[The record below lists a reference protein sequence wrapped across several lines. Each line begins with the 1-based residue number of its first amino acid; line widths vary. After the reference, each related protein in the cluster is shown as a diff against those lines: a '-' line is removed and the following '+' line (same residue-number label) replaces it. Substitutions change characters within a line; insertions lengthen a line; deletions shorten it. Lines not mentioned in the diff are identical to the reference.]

1 MLVILKERG
10 DTNQKLGILKI
21 SDDSKSFEVVKHP
34 NFEEGEEYH
43 ISMLK
48 HLILS
53 VERN

>member
-1 MLVILKERG
+1 MLVILKERR
-10 DTNQKLGILKI
+10 DTNQKLGIIKI
-21 SDDSKSFEVVKHP
+21 SDDSKSLEIVKHP
-34 NFEEGEEYH
+34 HFDEGEEYP